1 LVKKNEQVQSQRK
14 PLTIKQRNRLNGYLF
29 LLPNIIGFLIFI
41 LVPVIVSF
49 GMGFVEWNGFGSPTF
64 IGLDN
69 YARLMQDDNFKIS
82 FMNSIVFM
90 VLTVPLTLFLAL
102 VVAVWLNAGIKFLK
116 VFRTAIF
123 LPYVTS
129 TIAIAVVWQLIF
141 NPSKGPVNMFL
152 HNLGIENLPGW
163 FASSSWALVAVSIV
177 YIWNSVGYYMVL
189 YLAGLQGVPDHLY
202 EAAEIDG
209 AGMFRKFFNI
219 TLPSLSPI
227 IFFTLIMGVINSFKI
242 FDLIYV
248 LTQGGPGRST
258 QVLVYTIYNTAFK
271 QFDYGYASAMSYVL
285 FILILIITLIQFK
298 GQKKWVNY

>member
-1 LVKKNEQVQSQRK
+1 MFKKKEQSQRK

-29 LLPNIIGFLIFI
+29 LLPNIIGFLVFI
-41 LVPVIVSF
+41 LVPVIASF
-49 GMGFVEWNGFGSPTF
+49 GMGFVEWNGFGSPKF

-69 YARLMQDDNFKIS
+69 YAKLMQDDNFKIS
-82 FMNSIVFM
+82 FINSIVFM
-90 VLTVPLTLFLAL
+90 VLTVPLTLFIAL

-163 FASSSWALVAVSIV
+163 FASSSWALIAVSIV

-189 YLAGLQGVPDHLY
+189 YLAGLQGVPEHLY

-209 AGMFRKFFNI
+209 AGIYRKFFSI

-227 IFFTLIMGVINSFKI
+227 IFFTLIIGVINSFKI

-271 QFDYGYASAMSYVL
+271 QFNYGYASAMSYVL
-285 FILILIITLIQFK
+285 FILILIITLIQFR